1 MLFLFYMR
9 TQSSIHVDMMLRILY
24 FSDNVYSDRSVAK
37 MTLMNSFT
45 ERFYIKMRT
54 DFLEICFHLI
64 RVKGRGLYLH

>member
-9 TQSSIHVDMMLRILY
+9 TQSSIHVDMMLCILY

-45 ERFYIKMRT
+45 ERFYIKMHT
-54 DFLEICFHLI
+54 DFS
-64 RVKGRGLYLH
+64 